1 MVLDW
6 LKRGM
11 RSEKNE
17 VPWIEEE
24 LLKPTT
30 ISQLIKNIS
39 DDNFYEQMGEIIF
52 NIEPGTS
59 ISMEDKDKVPNLIAE
74 FVHDSKLAMIHG
86 RGRGHALIRKTFLK
100 EVAETFPE
108 EIYDYKSLVR
118 AFTKKDMHVKRALYI
133 QFIQFEH
140 IR

>member
-1 MVLDW
+1 MIFDW

-11 RSEKNE
+11 RSGKNE

-24 LLKPTT
+24 LLKSTT
-30 ISQLIKNIS
+30 ISQLIQNMS
-39 DDNFYEQMGEIIF
+39 DDNFYEQMGDIIF

-59 ISMEDKDKVPNLIAE
+59 ISMEDKDKLPNLYAE

-86 RGRGHALIRKTFLK
+86 GGRGHALIRKMFLK
-100 EVAETFPE
+100 EVVKTFPR

-118 AFTKKDMHVKRALYI
+118 AFTNKGMHVKRALYI
-133 QFIQFEH
+133 QFIQFEQ
-140 IR
+140 I